1 MAKLLYVCV
10 FMCVQLVYCQ
20 FGFFPSRDDRGFSQS
35 LLDPSRIRHSIQTI
49 LHIQPQNHN
58 NNPYGYTDE
67 YGRPISD
74 YSRPNYDYGR
84 PNYEYSRPNQFGI
97 PNQNQFY
104 NQNGANQYGFQNPG
118 NPNNFQY
125 PQSQNEF
132 QNTPR
137 PIGLNTPPP
146 QSEYTNTNG
155 NNVFQ
160 NPSSQNEFQN
170 PPSQNGF
177 PDSSQ
182 VGFPT
187 TPPKNE
193 FLNTNENGF
202 ENRPSQNEFQ
212 NPPSQNSFPD
222 SSQAGFPT
230 APPKNEFPNTNE
242 NGFQNPP
249 SQNEFQNPPSQNGF
263 PDSSQ
268 VGFPTAPPKNEF
280 PNTNANGFQNPPNQ
294 NEFQNP
300 PSQNGFADSSQ
311 IGFPTAPPKKE
322 FPNTNE
328 NSFQNPPSQNGF
340 QDQPSQNSFQNEP
353 NLVGFPDRSSFQ
365 DNPNSDNS
373 ASKEAK
379 QNENTLIVIPGNT
392 VPNEDGPS
400 DAVAFPDSQKDKT
413 PGFTK
418 ATEQTPKVTEESST
432 TESTTASVTTTL
444 PPLTPVSADSRNNFN
459 FGPSGIFQETCT
471 TVENEVGSCISV
483 TDCQPYLKLIQESRS
498 NPNALRLLRQAHC
511 GFQGNNPKVCCP
523 RPGIPTGLPP
533 TLPHTEPTPAPTQAT
548 EPTPGPEPKELEPQL
563 EAGSLPEAP
572 VCGVSNASFSRVV
585 GGIPAKLG
593 DFPWMALLGYKER
606 RAGAGA
612 RWLCGGSLISSRHV
626 LTAAHCIH
634 TRENDLYLVRLGEL
648 DLARDDEGATP
659 VDVLIKTLIKHQ
671 EYSPKS
677 FTNDIG
683 ILVLS
688 RNVQFTNLIQPICIP
703 RSGDLR
709 SRSYEN
715 YTPLIAGWG
724 DTEFRGPSAT
734 HLQVLQLP
742 VVSNDFCVQAYS
754 AYKAQVIDQRVLC
767 AGFKK
772 GGKDACQGDSGGPL
786 MQPIYNSETRT
797 TFFYQIGV
805 VSYGKKCAEAGFPGV
820 YTRVTNFVP
829 WIEETVANN

>member
-1 MAKLLYVCV
+1 MAKLLCVCLFV
-10 FMCVQLVYCQ
+10 CVQLVYCQ
-20 FGFFPSRDDRGFSQS
+20 FGFFPSRDNRGFSQS
-35 LLDPSRIRHSIQTI
+35 LLDPSRIRQRIQTV
-49 LHIQPQNHN
+49 LHVQPQN
-58 NNPYGYTDE
+58 NNPSYGYPTDE
-67 YGRPISD
+67 YGRPIYD
-74 YSRPNYDYGR
+74 YRPNYDYGR
-84 PNYEYSRPNQFGI
+84 PNYEYSRPNQFGR
-97 PNQNQFY
+97 PQQNQFY
-104 NQNGANQYGFQNPG
+104 DQSGANQYGFQNPV
-118 NPNNFQY
+118 NQNNY
-125 PQSQNEF
+125 PQSQF
-132 QNTPR
+132 PNTGFNTQR
-137 PIGLNTPPP
+137 PES
-146 QSEYTNTNG
+146 QFTNTNG
-155 NNVFQ
+155 NGFQ
-160 NPSSQNEFQN
+160 NPPSQNEFQN

-177 PDSSQ
+177 PDSISQ
-182 VGFPT
+182 V
-187 TPPKNE
+187 
-193 FLNTNENGF
+193 
-202 ENRPSQNEFQ
+202 
-212 NPPSQNSFPD
+212 
-222 SSQAGFPT
+222 GFPT

-249 SQNEFQNPPSQNGF
+249 SQNEFQNPPSQNEFQNPPSQNEFQNPPSQNEFQNPPSQNGF

-268 VGFPTAPPKNEF
+268 VGFPTAPKNEF
-280 PNTNANGFQNPPNQ
+280 PNTN
-294 NEFQNP
+294 
-300 PSQNGFADSSQ
+300 
-311 IGFPTAPPKKE
+311 
-322 FPNTNE
+322 E
-328 NSFQNPPSQNGF
+328 NVFQNPPSQNGF
-340 QDQPSQNSFQNEP
+340 QDQPSQNNFQNEP
-353 NLVGFPDRSSFQ
+353 TLVGFPDRSSFQ
-365 DNPNSDNS
+365 DNPSSDINSN
-373 ASKEAK
+373 APKEAK
-379 QNENTLIVIPGNT
+379 QNEDSLIVIPGNT
-392 VPNEDGPS
+392 ENIVTDGDSLIVIPGNSGIAVPDGDAFVFDGPS
-400 DAVAFPDSQKDKT
+400 NVADSQDDKT
-413 PGFTK
+413 SEITK
-418 ATEQTPKVTEESST
+418 ATEQTPKVTEEFT
-432 TESTTASVTTTL
+432 KATESTTASATTL
-444 PPLTPVSADSRNNFN
+444 PSLTPVSADSRNNFN

-483 TDCQPYLKLIQESRS
+483 MDCRPYLKLIQESRS

-511 GFQGNNPKVCCP
+511 GFQGNDPKVCCP

-533 TLPHTEPTPAPTQAT
+533 TLPPTEPTSPPTQPTEPTPS
-548 EPTPGPEPKELEPQL
+548 PEPKELDHL
-563 EAGSLPEAP
+563 EAVSLPEAP

-612 RWLCGGSLISSRHV
+612 RWLCGGSLISARHV

-659 VDVLIKTLIKHQ
+659 VDVPIKTLVKHQ

-709 SRSYEN
+709 SRSYED

-742 VVSNDFCVQAYS
+742 VVSNDFCAQAYS

-786 MQPIYNSETRT
+786 MQPIYNSETYT

-829 WIEETVANN
+829 WIEETIANN

>member
-1 MAKLLYVCV
+1 MAKLLCVCL
-10 FMCVQLVYCQ
+10 FMCVQIVFCQ
-20 FGFFPSRDDRGFSQS
+20 F
-35 LLDPSRIRHSIQTI
+35 
-49 LHIQPQNHN
+49 
-58 NNPYGYTDE
+58 E
-67 YGRPISD
+67 
-74 YSRPNYDYGR
+74 
-84 PNYEYSRPNQFGI
+84 
-97 PNQNQFY
+97 
-104 NQNGANQYGFQNPG
+104 
-118 NPNNFQY
+118 
-125 PQSQNEF
+125 
-132 QNTPR
+132 
-137 PIGLNTPPP
+137 
-146 QSEYTNTNG
+146 
-155 NNVFQ
+155 
-160 NPSSQNEFQN
+160 
-170 PPSQNGF
+170 
-177 PDSSQ
+177 
-182 VGFPT
+182 
-187 TPPKNE
+187 
-193 FLNTNENGF
+193 
-202 ENRPSQNEFQ
+202 
-212 NPPSQNSFPD
+212 
-222 SSQAGFPT
+222 
-230 APPKNEFPNTNE
+230 
-242 NGFQNPP
+242 
-249 SQNEFQNPPSQNGF
+249 
-263 PDSSQ
+263 
-268 VGFPTAPPKNEF
+268 
-280 PNTNANGFQNPPNQ
+280 
-294 NEFQNP
+294 
-300 PSQNGFADSSQ
+300 
-311 IGFPTAPPKKE
+311 
-322 FPNTNE
+322 
-328 NSFQNPPSQNGF
+328 
-340 QDQPSQNSFQNEP
+340 
-353 NLVGFPDRSSFQ
+353 
-365 DNPNSDNS
+365 
-373 ASKEAK
+373 
-379 QNENTLIVIPGNT
+379 
-392 VPNEDGPS
+392 
-400 DAVAFPDSQKDKT
+400 
-413 PGFTK
+413 
-418 ATEQTPKVTEESST
+418 
-432 TESTTASVTTTL
+432 
-444 PPLTPVSADSRNNFN
+444 
-459 FGPSGIFQETCT
+459 ETCT
-471 TVENEVGSCISV
+471 TVDNEVGSCISV

-523 RPGIPTGLPP
+523 RPGIPTGPPPLPS
-533 TLPHTEPTPAPTQAT
+533 TEPTPAPTPPT
-548 EPTPGPEPKELEPQL
+548 EPTPSPAPKELEPQL
-563 EAGSLPEAP
+563 EAVTLPEAP

-612 RWLCGGSLISSRHV
+612 RWLCGGSLISARHV

-659 VDVLIKTLIKHQ
+659 VDVLIKTLVKHQ

-742 VVSNDFCVQAYS
+742 VLSNDFCAQAYS